1 MKKLFILLFSLS
13 FTYFLCQK
21 VELKEVTDSS
31 QIFKGEIAGNPITMQ
46 LNFDGII
53 DCNQYQ
59 HFVKGWYYYD
69 KYKKKIPLT
78 GIYDLANLHLYNF
91 GNQQDKNSKII
102 REKITNLQLIEKID
116 SLMKPLKPKETL
128 IFKGDYSK
136 TKEVV
141 GNILIRDKNYS
152 SKLYT
157 KDSRIYRFNNYL
169 ILPNNKKINTYDF
182 INPIGGN
189 ELISYSSGKSG
200 NRILLYFE
208 EVSNF
213 NFCGMCGAS
222 DGEKGYRVLYFTN
235 DWNFKSYDDFLIE
248 SCRENIYDTK
258 ITKNKEAKTL
268 KINIKKTSV
277 SPAQTL
283 IIDIKNAIITK
294 SKQ

>member
-1 MKKLFILLFSLS
+1 MKKIFILLFSLS
-13 FTYFLCQK
+13 VTYFLCQK
-21 VELKEVTDSS
+21 VELKKVTDSS
-31 QIFKGEIAGNPITMQ
+31 QLFKGEIAGNPITMQ
-46 LNFDGII
+46 LSFDGII

-69 KYKKKIPLT
+69 KYKKKIPLI

-91 GNQQDKNSKII
+91 GNQQDKNSKIL
-102 REKITNLQLIEKID
+102 RKKITSLQSLEKID
-116 SLMKPLKPKETL
+116 SLMKPLNPKETL

-141 GNILIRDKNYS
+141 GNIVIGDKNYS
-152 SKLYT
+152 SKLYI

-189 ELISYSSGKSG
+189 KLISYASDKSG
-200 NRILLYFE
+200 NRVLLYFE

-235 DWNFKSYDDFLIE
+235 DWNFKSYDDFMIE
-248 SCRENIYDTK
+248 SCIENIYDT
-258 ITKNKEAKTL
+258 TSTRAKESKVI
-268 KINIKKTSV
+268 KFNIKKTSS
-277 SPAQTL
+277 SPAYILTV
-283 IIDIKNAIITK
+283 DIKNASVTK
-294 SKQ
+294 SR

>member
-13 FTYFLCQK
+13 ITYFLCQK
-21 VELKEVTDSS
+21 VELKKVTDSS
-31 QIFKGEIAGNPITMQ
+31 QIFKGEIAGNPITIQ

-78 GIYDLANLHLYNF
+78 GVYDLANLYLYNF
-91 GNQQDKNSKII
+91 GNQQDKNSKILHKNI
-102 REKITNLQLIEKID
+102 VNLQLIAKID
-116 SLMKPLKPKETL
+116 SLMKPLQPKETL
-128 IFKGDYSK
+128 IFKGDYSNK
-136 TKEVV
+136 KEVV
-141 GNILIRDKNYS
+141 GSVSIGNKNYS

-189 ELISYSSGKSG
+189 ELISYASDKSG

-213 NFCGMCGAS
+213 NFCGMCGAG
-222 DGEKGYRVLYFTN
+222 DGEKGYRILYFTN
-235 DWNFKSYDDFLIE
+235 DWNFKSHDDFLTE
-248 SCRENIYDTK
+248 SCIENIYDT
-258 ITKNKEAKTL
+258 TSTRSKESKVL
-268 KINIKKTSV
+268 KFNVKKSSV
-277 SPAQTL
+277 SPAYSFTV
-283 IIDIKNAIITK
+283 DVKNATITK
-294 SKQ
+294 SR